1 MSLQNKIANI
11 VEEYR
16 CRPLSYRAQD
26 ALAAMIERECA
37 ERVRAALSKR
47 VIRGLLGDFATFLD
61 GRGFEIVDPE
71 SVKNEVS
78 GSYRLAKQIFKNRR
92 VIVPFM
98 CKVALGISAGD
109 PIEHQ
114 VDSLEDANVLRNF
127 LEGLKKTKHAANYTI
142 EATKFVV
149 VVPADVSKRRFFRSE
164 WAEECFRY
172 TISKTM
178 NAISK
183 ELGVSN
189 KIMSNVKLRRKGET
203 SLFTELDVVAQ
214 IGSRFYVFEVKSGP
228 KVNIM
233 QWAVRERAFVSKGG
247 PLRVIVCTIHDNIPC
262 EIFEPQILVN
272 LENFDERVSNLLAED
287 LEKNENS

>member
-1 MSLQNKIANI
+1 MTLQNKIANI

-98 CKVALGISAGD
+98 CKVALGISAGE
-109 PIEHQ
+109 PIEYL
-114 VDSLEDANVLRNF
+114 VDSLEDANILRNF
-127 LEGLKKTKHAANYTI
+127 RNGLKRTGHAVDCSI
-142 EATKFVV
+142 EGTRLEVI
-149 VVPADVSKRRFFRSE
+149 VPTDVSKRRFFRSE

-172 TISKTM
+172 IISKTM
-178 NAISK
+178 NTISK
-183 ELGVSN
+183 QFGVSN
-189 KIMSNVKLRRKGET
+189 KIMSNVKIRRKGET

-287 LEKNENS
+287 FGKNENS